1 MKQVIIINNPL
12 ALTRG
17 KLANQVAKA
26 SLSGLFSGNVD
37 HTNKWLASGMS
48 NAIFRAP
55 DERTLI
61 RLVSKADA
69 LHIPAELIR
78 DTNQSDEVS
87 GDITCLRLGPA
98 TTEAIDSL
106 TKDLE
111 LF

>member
-17 KLANQVAKA
+17 KLANHVAKA

-37 HTNKWLASGMS
+37 FTNKWLTNGMS
-48 NAIFRAP
+48 NALFKAP

-69 LHIPAELIR
+69 LSIPAELIR
-78 DTNQSDEVS
+78 DGSQSDEVS
-87 GDITCLRLGPA
+87 GTIVCLRLGPA
-98 TTEAIDSL
+98 TTETIDSL
-106 TKDLE
+106 TRDLE